1 MSFAAFLPDKEREG
15 IMKLLQ
21 RFNSKELIRQ
31 YRSGGLSMRRR
42 LAIYLISTLIML
54 MSLILLLLNFFGVMN
69 PADRQVMDA
78 LEGQLSGYT
87 RNVQR
92 DYDRIAAYAISFS
105 EQMESEIQNYLLE
118 NSLSFGDL
126 ENNAEA
132 VTGLQCVLYDTVYL
146 NMQLAPSSGAF
157 YILDTTVNSQTAV
170 PHYSGIYLKYINLSS
185 ENTVN
190 NDFSLYRGSFVVGNE
205 NGITFHSGW
214 QNEMQTDF
222 FETCDAAFA
231 DGAYYALSPAVVI
244 PETWERARY
253 VYVPIHDLKGDT
265 IGVCGFE
272 INDLFFQ
279 LAYKTE
285 DGQLGPV
292 VCALL
297 DDRQEGHTG
306 QFSSS
311 RFNASNAAAADFS
324 ITGKDDWLIF
334 DFGSETCIGK
344 GETVQLGRDTFSAAI
359 MLTQAQYDHFVRQ
372 GQVKLYTILFI
383 AAVFSFFC
391 CVFMSNRYVAPILKR
406 IEQIKA
412 NEEDSDSLGI
422 REIDDLFAFLAEKD
436 SHHEAQLA
444 ELKKAKQQAEHEA
457 EQAKAAYDRALE
469 EYQLAQSEIHQLS
482 DEKKKEIV
490 LEDYQ
495 YFICNLN
502 TLTPTEYRIYE
513 LYLAGKSA
521 KEIMEITGTTE
532 NTLKYH
538 NKNIYSK
545 LGITSRKQLLRFASL
560 KQHQDRK
567 GDQSS

>member
-1 MSFAAFLPDKEREG
+1 MRFLQQFNLRG
-15 IMKLLQ
+15 LL
-21 RFNSKELIRQ
+21 RQ
-31 YRSGGLSMRRR
+31 YRSEGLSMRRR
-42 LAIYLISTLIML
+42 LVFYLISALIMF
-54 MSLILLLLNFFGVMN
+54 MSLILLLLNFFGILN
-69 PADRQVMDA
+69 PANRQIMDA
-78 LEGQLSGYT
+78 LEGQLSGYA
-87 RNVQR
+87 RNVER

-105 EQMESEIQNYLLE
+105 EQMETELQNYLSE
-118 NSLSFGDL
+118 NGLAFEEL

-132 VTGLQCVLYDTVYL
+132 VTGLQSALYDTVYL

-157 YILDTTVNSQTAV
+157 YILDTTVNSRTET
-170 PHYSGIYLKYINLSS
+170 PHYSGIYLKYINLNSD
-185 ENTVN
+185 NTVN
-190 NDFSLYRGSFVVGNE
+190 NAFSLYRGSFVVGNE
-205 NGITFHSGW
+205 NGLTFHSGW

-222 FETCDAAFA
+222 FDTCDDIFA
-231 DGAYYALSPAVVI
+231 DGSYYALSSAVVI

-253 VYVPIHDLKGDT
+253 VYVPIRDLKGDA

-285 DGQLGPV
+285 DERWGPV

-297 DDRQEGHTG
+297 DDRQGRYNG

-311 RFNASNAAAADFS
+311 RFNSSNDAAADFT
-324 ITGKDDWLIF
+324 IAEKDNWLIF
-334 DFGSETCIGK
+334 DFGSEKCIGK
-344 GETVQLGRDTFSAAI
+344 DETIHLGNDAFSAAI
-359 MLTQAQYDHFVRQ
+359 MLTQAQYDSFVHQ
-372 GQVKLYTILFI
+372 EQIKLYATLFI
-383 AAVFSFFC
+383 AAAFSFVC
-391 CVFMSNRYVAPILKR
+391 CVFMSNRYVAPILKK

-412 NEEDSDSLGI
+412 NEEDGDTLGI

-436 SHHEAQLA
+436 IHYETQLA
-444 ELKKAKQQAEHEA
+444 ELEQAKQQAEQEA

-469 EYQLAQSEIHQLS
+469 EYQFAIHQLS

-490 LEDYQ
+490 LEDYE
-495 YFICNLN
+495 YFICNLK

-521 KEIMEITGTTE
+521 KEIMEITGIKE

-545 LGITSRKQLLRFASL
+545 LGISSRKQLLRFALL

-567 GDQSS
+567 GETDK